1 MSVDQISGLQC
12 NIFIESAVST
22 GSDSSPT
29 AAQVSITFP
38 MAAGGGM
45 LRTMLVP
52 LRICSVGGGFVF
64 SLFVKRR
71 SDSELRSETW
81 STPPPS
87 ASVRPQMEWASEWV
101 MLWKSGQ
108 NCPISNISLLS
119 PVTFT
124 AIVTAS
130 LRLSSFHRNGR
141 FGGFW
146 LNFCAKK
153 SLLSLSQ
160 SRL

>member
-71 SDSELRSETW
+71 SDSELRSET
-81 STPPPS
+81 
-87 ASVRPQMEWASEWV
+87 
-101 MLWKSGQ
+101 
-108 NCPISNISLLS
+108 
-119 PVTFT
+119 
-124 AIVTAS
+124 
-130 LRLSSFHRNGR
+130 
-141 FGGFW
+141 
-146 LNFCAKK
+146 
-153 SLLSLSQ
+153 
-160 SRL
+160 